1 MAERRK
7 GRSDMS
13 ENRSRQRQ
21 REPDVPDDDV
31 VTVVASQ
38 QVYPPPP
45 ERHPSSK
52 NDRPLTP
59 DDGHREASLSVLRQI
74 QTEEAAPRFSQGWD
88 APRRQFWFGCGDS
101 TRGVLIRSDRTL
113 DVTEE
118 GVRPTKFGRDVAR
131 RHLQGDRSPSGS
143 GLVRRV
149 QDLLRKY
156 LYFEDPRLY
165 LLVALWIIGTYL
177 YAVFSHYGYLFLYS
191 MLKRSGKTRGIEL
204 LSHVGFEAGRPLNA
218 PTPAAL
224 RDLASDGGTLLLDT
238 LERWGEKNQES
249 FSAAMDILDAGF
261 RSGGAVTKMVKAGD
275 GDWRRD
281 EFPVYAPYAMAAI
294 GIASLSDTARD
305 RSFLIEMHRKPAR
318 IRKERYTWHQ
328 CEQECMPV
336 RDDAYRWALLNAGR
350 VSAIYLSPS
359 LEKECEALALND
371 RAADIWRPILA
382 LASALAARGESRSYE
397 GSTQSIRRTTLTRMA
412 MGTRE
417 TDQPPLWIATSDLP
431 TSPGHPFY
439 ARLTTLLDGHHFDR
453 FVEGLCDRFYAPVM
467 GRPSL
472 APGRYFRL
480 LLVGYFEGIDSER
493 GIAWRATD
501 SLAVRSFLRLAVD
514 EAPPDHS
521 TIARTRRLIDLET
534 HRTVFTWVQQRLV
547 EAGRLTGKTI
557 AIDATTLEANA
568 AMRSIVR
575 RDTGESYQAFLVG
588 LATAS
593 GVETPTREGLARLD
607 RKRKKKTSNTDWT
620 HPHDPDA
627 KVTKMK
633 DGRTHLAHKAEHAV
647 DMETGAIVAVTLQG
661 ADVGDT
667 TTIIE
672 TAIAATEQV
681 EDAQANVDDRQSL
694 EEIVGDK
701 GYHSNQTLIDLDAGG
716 IRSYVSEP
724 DRGRRDWSKDPEALA
739 PVYGNRRRMRGR
751 RGRRLMRQRGER
763 IERSF
768 AHLYDTGGMRRTHL
782 RGHTNIL
789 KRLLIHAGGF
799 NLGLVMRHLIGIGT
813 PRGLQGRVAAVLA
826 TLGVLMGVV
835 RRRLTTI
842 SSSHR
847 LIPAVRGRLASLAT
861 FAVNSSAAITCTTG
875 C

>member
-1 MAERRK
+1 
-7 GRSDMS
+7 
-13 ENRSRQRQ
+13 
-21 REPDVPDDDV
+21 
-31 VTVVASQ
+31 
-38 QVYPPPP
+38 
-45 ERHPSSK
+45 
-52 NDRPLTP
+52 
-59 DDGHREASLSVLRQI
+59 
-74 QTEEAAPRFSQGWD
+74 
-88 APRRQFWFGCGDS
+88 
-101 TRGVLIRSDRTL
+101 
-113 DVTEE
+113 
-118 GVRPTKFGRDVAR
+118 
-131 RHLQGDRSPSGS
+131 
-143 GLVRRV
+143 
-149 QDLLRKY
+149 
-156 LYFEDPRLY
+156 
-165 LLVALWIIGTYL
+165 
-177 YAVFSHYGYLFLYS
+177 
-191 MLKRSGKTRGIEL
+191 
-204 LSHVGFEAGRPLNA
+204 
-218 PTPAAL
+218 
-224 RDLASDGGTLLLDT
+224 
-238 LERWGEKNQES
+238 
-249 FSAAMDILDAGF
+249 
-261 RSGGAVTKMVKAGD
+261 
-275 GDWRRD
+275 
-281 EFPVYAPYAMAAI
+281 
-294 GIASLSDTARD
+294 
-305 RSFLIEMHRKPAR
+305 
-318 IRKERYTWHQ
+318 
-328 CEQECMPV
+328 
-336 RDDAYRWALLNAGR
+336 
-350 VSAIYLSPS
+350 
-359 LEKECEALALND
+359 
-371 RAADIWRPILA
+371 
-382 LASALAARGESRSYE
+382 
-397 GSTQSIRRTTLTRMA
+397 

-493 GIAWRATD
+493 GMAWRATD

-575 RDTGESYQAFLVG
+575 RDTGESYQAFLAG

-593 GVETPTREGLARLD
+593 GIETPTREGLARLD

-647 DMETGAIVAVTLQG
+647 DMETGAIVAVTRQG

-694 EEIVGDK
+694 DEIVGDK
-701 GYHSNQTLIDLDAGG
+701 GYHSNQTLIDLDAVG

-724 DRGRRDWSKDPEALA
+724 DRGRRDWSKDPEARA

-813 PRGLQGRVAAVLA
+813 PRGLQGRVAAVRA
-826 TLGVLMGVV
+826 TLKRFSDSPCTAWARRGTSACTNAGGPMQAYSMDLRERALLDSDAGMKAADVAVQYRVSGSWVRLLKQ
-835 RRRLTTI
+835 RRRETGEVAPRVQRHGRRRMLEPHLHTLAA
-842 SSSHR
+842 
-847 LIPAVRGRLASLAT
+847 LIAEQPDRTLAELKDALGTPASLAT
-861 FAVNSSAAITCTTG
+861 IWRAVAALDVTVKKNGPALRTRST
-875 C
+875 